1 MAVQF
6 ILGRSGTGK
15 TSYCVRAIA
24 DALLE
29 SSEQSL
35 LFLVPEQATYQAERA
50 ILADKRIAGYHR
62 LHILSFDRLQF
73 LLLGRTT
80 ARPAIS
86 RIGRQMVIHKILRD
100 NLDKLRIFGTSAL
113 LPGFARE
120 MAATITEL
128 HQYAKS
134 PEDVEGLLEQLHCGL
149 RIDDCGLKEGS
160 GANPQSAIPNPQS
173 PTSRLSAL
181 KFADIGLI
189 FRRYAAALQDKF
201 IDPDAQ
207 ITTACRAVAKADF
220 VKGARL
226 WVDGFASFTSGE
238 MALLIELLRAV
249 DQAYVALCVEP
260 EDVRIGMGGSVGA
273 EGPDDGSLCR
283 GRPALESR
291 AGCPRHDQRQ
301 ASPPHRGASKAD
313 DATRR
318 EGTPQEQI
326 HNPQSAIRNPE
337 RAGLFEPTARTY
349 RDMVEILHEA
359 KVKQLKPVI
368 LQKTPRFRDCPALA
382 HVEQNIFRLGA
393 GKAKAG
399 GDIRIVSAPSLRL
412 EIQFVARQI
421 LGLVREKGYR
431 YCDIAVVA
439 SDLGAYEQYVRASFE
454 DYGIPFFIDKRKPLS
469 QHPVI
474 ELVCAA
480 LQAVTGGLAH
490 ADIFAYLKTDLV
502 PVPSADVDTLE
513 NYCLAF
519 GVSGRDWA
527 GPEPWR
533 FKEPSD
539 DEFDENEINRIRAEA
554 VRPLLELRAALCP
567 DGNLEKKLSAGE
579 FTRVIFSFLDKLKV
593 RRTVNAWVTEAHES
607 GDLTTADEH
616 RQFFD
621 SFVDIFDALAE
632 IFEREEMTA
641 RDYFGLLASAFAQ
654 MTLAFIPPSLDQVL
668 VGSIER
674 SRHPNLKAIF
684 LLGATQKQFP
694 IPLAGTGLL
703 TDEDRDAAEAADFHL
718 APSSTQSLADRQYL
732 AYIAFTRPS
741 RFMCVSYPGVDDK
754 GSPIMRSHFIDEL
767 QSLFEDLREEF
778 VADSLLKLDE
788 VQSPAELG
796 ELLCSRLGRDVV
808 NGAAVSRCVAGILPA
823 IRGRP
828 RRGAPLRVG
837 LDTCSLCPDGHTT
850 NDDGLAGL
858 LHALQADQEYRPMA
872 ESIIA
877 ALGYE
882 NRASLEADVVAL
894 LFGRHV
900 HGSATRLGTF
910 AACPYKH
917 FVRYLLGLRP
927 RREFKFEPLDLGL
940 FYHCALDALHQRLVA
955 EKENVADIDQ
965 DRLVSLLREE
975 IAELAQKDAFI
986 AQFVRRSAHN
996 GFLIDSAAQTL
1007 EECVLGLA
1015 RMVRAGSFRPRLSEV
1030 AFGCPPEAA
1039 GQLGRFELPLPD
1051 GRVLALD
1058 GKIDRLDVAEI
1069 DGRKVALV
1077 IDYKRTRSGATFDWS
1092 GFYHGLD
1099 LQLPLY
1105 MLAIQH
1111 TGAGLAGDVAGA
1123 LYVPIETTPESTTLA
1138 ELADEEPRRFPY
1150 KARGV
1155 INGAYCFHLDANA
1168 AKDSAFYNFYV
1179 TTKDQQPYGRY
1190 ATSNALRPEHFAR
1203 LLDWTRDAVVR
1214 LTMDIVSGRIEA
1226 RPYHRGAERAC
1237 AFCEYM
1243 GVCHFDWQINDY
1255 NFLPSVGKSDLMA
1268 RFESQ

>member
-15 TSYCVRAIA
+15 TSYCVRAIV

-29 SSEQSL
+29 PSEQPL

-50 ILADKRIAGYHR
+50 ILADKRISGYHR

-73 LLLGRTT
+73 LVLGRTT

-86 RIGRQMVIHKILRD
+86 RLGRQMVIHKILRD
-100 NLDKLRIFGTSAL
+100 NLDKLRIFGSSAL

-120 MAATITEL
+120 MASTITEL

-134 PEDVEGLLEQLHCGL
+134 PEDVATLLEQLNCGL
-149 RIDDCGLKEGS
+149 RIDDSGLKEG
-160 GANPQSAIPNPQS
+160 GDANPQSAIRNPQS
-173 PTSRLSAL
+173 TTGRLSAL

-189 FRRYAAALQDKF
+189 FRRYAEVLQDKF

-207 ITTACRAVAKADF
+207 ITTACRALAKADF

-238 MALLIELLRAV
+238 MALLIELLRVV
-249 DQAYVALCVEP
+249 DQAHVALCVEP
-260 EDVRIGMGGSVGA
+260 ADIDLGA
-273 EGPDDGSLCR
+273 
-283 GRPALESR
+283 
-291 AGCPRHDQRQ
+291 
-301 ASPPHRGASKAD
+301 GAA
-313 DATRR
+313 A
-318 EGTPQEQI
+318 QI
-326 HNPQSAIRNPE
+326 RNPQSAIRNPE

-349 RDMVEILHEA
+349 RDLVEILNEA
-359 KVKQLKPVI
+359 KVKQIKPMI
-368 LQKTPRFRDCPALA
+368 LPKTPRFRDCPALA

-454 DYGIPFFIDKRKPLS
+454 DYGIPFFIDRRKPLS

-474 ELVCAA
+474 EMVCAA

-533 FKEPSD
+533 FKEPTD
-539 DEFDENEINRIRAEA
+539 EEFDENEIDRIRAEA
-554 VRPLLELRAALCP
+554 VRPLLELRAALRP
-567 DGNLEKKLSAGE
+567 DGNLEKKLPAGE
-579 FTRVIFSFLDKLKV
+579 FTRVIFSFLDALKV

-621 SFVDIFDALAE
+621 SFVDIFDALVE

-641 RDYFGLLASAFAQ
+641 RDYFGLLASAFSQ

-694 IPLAGTGLL
+694 IPLASTGLL
-703 TDEDRDAAEAADFHL
+703 TDEDRDAAAAADFHL

-741 RFMCVSYPGVDDK
+741 RFMCISYPGVDEK

-788 VQSPAELG
+788 IQSPAELG
-796 ELLCSRLGRDVV
+796 ELLCGRLGRDVF
-808 NGAAVSRCVAGILPA
+808 LPGDA
-823 IRGRP
+823 
-828 RRGAPLRVG
+828 
-837 LDTCSLCPDGHTT
+837 
-850 NDDGLAGL
+850 DDEFASL
-858 LHALQADQEYRPMA
+858 LHAMQADREYRVMA
-872 ESIIA
+872 ESIVA
-877 ALGYE
+877 ALSYE

-894 LFGRHV
+894 LFGRYV
-900 HGSATRLGTF
+900 RGSATRLGTF

-917 FVRYLLGLRP
+917 FVRYLLRLKP

-940 FYHCALDALHQRLVA
+940 FYHSALDALHKRLTA
-955 EKENVADIDQ
+955 EKQNVADIDR
-965 DRLVSLLREE
+965 DRLVALLREE
-975 IAELAQKDAFI
+975 IAALAQKDAFL

-996 GFLIDSAAQTL
+996 AFLIDSASQTL

-1015 RMVRAGSFRPRLSEV
+1015 QMVRAGSFRPRLSEV
-1030 AFGCPPEAA
+1030 AFGCPPEVSE
-1039 GQLGRFELPLPD
+1039 QLGRFELPLPD

-1069 DGRKVALV
+1069 DGRKVALI

-1092 GFYHGLD
+1092 GFYYGLD
-1099 LQLPLY
+1099 LQLGLY
-1105 MLAIQH
+1105 LLAVHH
-1111 TGAGLAGDVAGA
+1111 TGAGLADEVAGA
-1123 LYVPIETTPESTTLA
+1123 LYVPVETTPASATLA
-1138 ELADEEPRRFPY
+1138 ELADEEPRKFPY
-1150 KARGV
+1150 KARGI
-1155 INGAYCFHLDANA
+1155 INGAYCFHLDADA

-1179 TTKDQQPYGRY
+1179 TAKDRQPYGRY

-1203 LLDWTRDAVVR
+1203 LLDWTRSAVIR
-1214 LTMDIVSGRIEA
+1214 LATDIVSGRIEA
-1226 RPYHRGAERAC
+1226 RPYHRGGERAC

-1255 NFLPSVGKSDLMA
+1255 NFLRSVGKSDLMA